1 MTLASL
7 LGASGVNHP
16 LIAVVRAVFVCS
28 ALLGAERSGRFPKV
42 PEEMLYVFPV
52 AAAF

>member
-7 LGASGVNHP
+7 LGAGEVHHP
-16 LIAVVRAVFVCS
+16 LVAVVGAVFVCS
-28 ALLGAERSGRFPKV
+28 ALQGAEGSGRFPKV

>member
-7 LGASGVNHP
+7 LGAGGVHHP
-16 LIAVVRAVFVCS
+16 LVAVVGAVFVCS
-28 ALLGAERSGRFPKV
+28 ALQVAQESGRFPNF

>member
-7 LGASGVNHP
+7 LAAGNVHHP
-16 LIAVVRAVFVCS
+16 LVAVGEEVFVCS
-28 ALLGAERSGRFPKV
+28 ARGAEGSGRFPQL
-42 PEEMLYVFPV
+42 PEEMLYVFPQ